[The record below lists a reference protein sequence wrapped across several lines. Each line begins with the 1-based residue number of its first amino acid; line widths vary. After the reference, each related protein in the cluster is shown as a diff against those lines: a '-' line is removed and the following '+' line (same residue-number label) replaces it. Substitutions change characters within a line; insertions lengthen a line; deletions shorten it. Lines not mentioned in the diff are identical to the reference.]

1 MEPFK
6 CQSWTY
12 HELLALCFHGFL
24 FAWGQANIQ
33 VWGYLIREFLACIF
47 FTIHAWFLNILDIL
61 HKKIRM
67 LNLFLNYWPRGK
79 LMCFQIL
86 GYWTGRARQWNWTVI
101 HYVLQK
107 KLYNLVPDVCHHFQI
122 AEMKVY
128 KTYEGHITQFC
139 CFEAQKTSWKT
150 RIEPARN
157 SCTAKTVSVYG
168 PYLNAQRSKNCK
180 INFVGKKIWFSTISP
195 EIEIF
200 EFAPFLPQIWPA
212 MSG

>member
-1 MEPFK
+1 MWKLNLSWAFSTLLSWFPFCLRTSK
-6 CQSWTY
+6 HSSLGVFDKRIFSMY
-12 HELLALCFHGFL
+12 IFHYSCLIFKY
-24 FAWGQANIQ
+24 F
-33 VWGYLIREFLACIF
+33 GY
-47 FTIHAWFLNILDIL
+47 
-61 HKKIRM
+61 KIRM

-79 LMCFQIL
+79 LMYFQIL

-139 CFEAQKTSWKT
+139 CFEAQKASWKT

-157 SCTAKTVSVYG
+157 SCTAHTVSVYAL
-168 PYLNAQRSKNCK
+168 YLNVQRSKNCK
-180 INFVGKKIWFSTISP
+180 ISVIGKKIWFSTMSP

-200 EFAPFLPQIWPA
+200 EFSLFLPQIWPA
-212 MSG
+212 MSE